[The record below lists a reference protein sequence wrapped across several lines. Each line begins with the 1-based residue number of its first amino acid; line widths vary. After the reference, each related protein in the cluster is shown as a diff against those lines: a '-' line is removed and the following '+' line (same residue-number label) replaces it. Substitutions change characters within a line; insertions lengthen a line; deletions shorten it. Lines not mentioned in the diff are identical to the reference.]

1 MKQLKHLANKALMFT
16 VSVLIVAL
24 IFTLLAQLISLTF
37 YTFVFVGSVLVL
49 GYLYFGTKHD
59 SSTNSPL

>member
-1 MKQLKHLANKALMFT
+1 MKQLKQLANKALMFT

-37 YTFVFVGSVLVL
+37 YTIVFVGSVLIL
-49 GYLYFGTKHD
+49 GYLYFRDKHD